1 MNAFIRYMLVAML
14 LVLSQKS
21 FALMCW
27 KSDNKQTEDYVYIDT
42 SIAVPSV
49 LPKDTVLWRSP
60 NYSISITCFQDRDWG
75 PEQVYFYLSPTGQGA
90 LGSDLEVGINLNGE
104 DLRCSTLDKCRK
116 EIGMHF
122 DGCWTGRGCEGRA
135 NK

>member
-104 DLRCSTLDKCRK
+104 DLRCSTLD
-116 EIGMHF
+116 
-122 DGCWTGRGCEGRA
+122 
-135 NK
+135 

>member
-42 SIAVPSV
+42 SIA
-49 LPKDTVLWRSP
+49 
-60 NYSISITCFQDRDWG
+60 
-75 PEQVYFYLSPTGQGA
+75 
-90 LGSDLEVGINLNGE
+90 
-104 DLRCSTLDKCRK
+104 
-116 EIGMHF
+116 EIG
-122 DGCWTGRGCEGRA
+122 RA
-135 NK
+135 HV